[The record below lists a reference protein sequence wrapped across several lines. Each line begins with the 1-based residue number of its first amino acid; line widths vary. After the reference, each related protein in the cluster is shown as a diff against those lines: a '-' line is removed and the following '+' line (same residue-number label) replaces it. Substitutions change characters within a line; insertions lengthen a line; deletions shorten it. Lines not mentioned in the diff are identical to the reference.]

1 MKKYFIW
8 AMVSIVVAFA
18 GCSDDEVD
26 SPPFLIGNSQ
36 GVIDGKTYSVLGL
49 GNGCD
54 ITQTIGKGNV
64 KEQIL
69 DLELLMK
76 DKGIELDDT
85 PAPYIIFRKGN
96 NYAEMTNA
104 LNKCLAGE
112 MNFELPEVAFGRNLY
127 DILLKYERE
136 MDIYEYGA
144 CMYVNKLAS
153 LAIKSQFHGQIKD
166 YVTETAWSEING
178 TDADNRADKAAIK
191 KLFEKYGTHVATKTF
206 YGSMYQYSLVRER
219 NEWESDM
226 LAQLDIGLN
235 HSQVSLPESGLNV
248 NGNEFVNISDAD
260 DECFKN
266 SSAYI
271 SEYGRRIGGNN
282 SFEIS
287 EDWWKSATLDDLS
300 TCVLLGYSLNVEGGE
315 DSGLIPLYELLDD
328 GDARKN
334 AMKEALN
341 EYVQENKIVLTSPG
355 LVLVDAFGK
364 HYEDGNA
371 PEYLYQDR
379 NGNKLKYFR
388 LDEEIFQHVRG
399 ITEGEFYFY
408 YSLGY
413 LYEKEAVVDMKFDDV
428 SDLVGDWHTR
438 GDHADAGVTG
448 NVRNRY
454 LCVKYEHSNDVSENE
469 FVTGFGVKV
478 DGKIAA
484 ISKYSG
490 TDYNWI
496 QNGDLW
502 YKGLIHDDVYC
513 IYTKDRLKG
522 Y

>member
-54 ITQTIGKGNV
+54 ITQIIGKGNV

-69 DLELLMK
+69 DLELLMR

-85 PAPYIIFRKGN
+85 PAPFKIYRTGR

-112 MNFELPEVAFGRNLY
+112 MNFELPEVAFGRNL
-127 DILLKYERE
+127 DNILLEHISHRE

-153 LAIKSQFHGQIKD
+153 LAVNPQFHGQIKD
-166 YVTETAWSEING
+166 YVTETAWSEINA
-178 TDADNRADKAAIK
+178 TDADNRTDKAAIK

-206 YGSMYQYSLVRER
+206 YGIMCQYLLARER
-219 NEWESDM
+219 HEWESD
-226 LAQLDIGLN
+226 LWNQLELGVN
-235 HSQVSLPESGLNV
+235 AKVSLSESSFNV
-248 NGNEFVNISDAD
+248 NGKKEFIDISDTD
-260 DECFKN
+260 NKCFKH
-266 SSAYI
+266 SSGYKR
-271 SEYGRRIGGNN
+271 EVVGMIGGKTDGT
-282 SFEIS
+282 FEG
-287 EDWWKSATLDDLS
+287 WWKSATLDDLS
-300 TCVLLGYSLNVEGGE
+300 TCALLGYSLNVEGGE

-341 EYVQENKIVLTSPG
+341 EYVQENKIVLTCPG

-364 HYEDGNA
+364 HFDNGDA
-371 PEYLYQDR
+371 PEYFYSGR
-379 NGNKLKYFR
+379 NGGELKYFR
-388 LDEEIFQHVRG
+388 LDEEISQHVRG
-399 ITEGEFYFY
+399 IQ
-408 YSLGY
+408 SPSVLP
-413 LYEKEAVVDMKFDDV
+413 EA
-428 SDLVGDWHTR
+428 GR
-438 GDHADAGVTG
+438 
-448 NVRNRY
+448 
-454 LCVKYEHSNDVSENE
+454 
-469 FVTGFGVKV
+469 
-478 DGKIAA
+478 
-484 ISKYSG
+484 
-490 TDYNWI
+490 
-496 QNGDLW
+496 
-502 YKGLIHDDVYC
+502 
-513 IYTKDRLKG
+513 
-522 Y
+522 

>member
-1 MKKYFIW
+1 MKKFFIW

-54 ITQTIGKGNV
+54 ITQTIGEGNV
-64 KEQIL
+64 KKQIL

-85 PAPYIIFRKGN
+85 PALYKIYRTGN

-112 MNFELPEVAFGRNLY
+112 MNFNLPEVAFGRNLY

-153 LAIKSQFHGQIKD
+153 LTIKSQFHGQLKD
-166 YVTETAWSEING
+166 YVTETAWSEINA
-178 TDADNRADKAAIK
+178 TDADNRTDKAAIK

-206 YGSMYQYSLVRER
+206 YGNMCQYLLARER
-219 NEWESDM
+219 HEWESD
-226 LAQLDIGLN
+226 LWNQLEIGVN
-235 HSQVSLPESGLNV
+235 AKVSLPESDFNV
-248 NGNEFVNISDAD
+248 NGKKEFIDISDTD
-260 DECFKN
+260 NECFKY
-266 SSAYI
+266 SSGYKR
-271 SEYGRRIGGNN
+271 EMVRMIGGKTDGT
-282 SFEIS
+282 FEG
-287 EDWWKSATLDDLS
+287 WWKSATLDDLS
-300 TCVLLGYSLNVEGGE
+300 TCTLLGYSLNVEGGE

-341 EYVQENKIVLTSPG
+341 EYVQENKIVLTCPG
-355 LVLVDAFGK
+355 LVLVDAYGIHF
-364 HYEDGNA
+364 EDGNA
-371 PEYLYQDR
+371 PEYLYHDNTR
-379 NGNKLKYFR
+379 SLLRYLR
-388 LDEEIFQHVRG
+388 LDEEISQHVIG

-413 LYEKEAVVDMKFDDV
+413 PYDRAVVDMKFDDS
-428 SDLVGDWHTR
+428 SDLDDGWMCR
-438 GDHADAGVTG
+438 GDHANDGVTG
-448 NVRNRY
+448 DVKNRY
-454 LCVKYEHSNDVSENE
+454 LCVKYEYSYNTSENE

-490 TDYNWI
+490 TNYNWI

-513 IYTKDRLKG
+513 IYTKDRLG
-522 Y
+522 VDF

>member
-85 PAPYIIFRKGN
+85 PAPYKIYRTGR
-96 NYAEMTNA
+96 NYAEMTNV

-112 MNFELPEVAFGRNLY
+112 MNFELPEVAFGRNLD
-127 DILLKYERE
+127 DIVIKNKRE
-136 MDIYEYGA
+136 MDIYEYGV

-153 LAIKSQFHGQIKD
+153 LAVNSQFHGQLKD
-166 YVTETAWSEING
+166 YVTETAWSEINA
-178 TDADNRADKAAIK
+178 TDADNRTDKAAIK

-206 YGSMYQYSLVRER
+206 YGNMYQYSLVRER
-219 NEWESDM
+219 HEWESDI
-226 LAQLDIGLN
+226 LAQLVIGVDK
-235 HSQVSLPESGLNV
+235 SRFSLPESGLNV
-248 NGNEFVNISDAD
+248 NGKEFVYISDTD
-260 DECFKN
+260 NECFKY
-266 SSAYI
+266 SSDYR

-282 SFEIS
+282 SLQIS

-300 TCVLLGYSLNVEGGE
+300 TCALLGYSLNVEGGE

-341 EYVQENKIVLTSPG
+341 EYVQENKIVLTCPG
-355 LVLVDAFGK
+355 LVLVDAYGIHFDNG
-364 HYEDGNA
+364 DA
-371 PEYLYQDR
+371 PEYLYHDNAR
-379 NGNKLKYFR
+379 SLLRYLR
-388 LDEEIFQHVRG
+388 LDEEIFQHVIG

-413 LYEKEAVVDMKFDDV
+413 PYDRAVVDMKFDDS
-428 SDLVGDWHTR
+428 SDLDDGWMCR
-438 GDHADAGVTG
+438 GDHANDGVTG
-448 NVRNRY
+448 DVKNRY
-454 LCVKYEHSNDVSENE
+454 LCVKYGYSYDVSENE

-478 DGKIAA
+478 DGNIAA

-513 IYTKDRLKG
+513 IYTKDRLG
-522 Y
+522 VDF